1 MFHRSGSFGKLDEG
15 RVVVF
20 GSDLSYFSA
29 LLIVNTPQLFL
40 STNYFSLNAL
50 ITRPQVEHEWN
61 SFASK
66 SQPLRVS
73 CPTGEQISPYRLQLP
88 YKNSV
93 PLLVVSTFMHWVLS
107 NALFLT
113 IVEGGEMRGLAIF
126 ICIV

>member
-1 MFHRSGSFGKLDEG
+1 MFHRSGPFGKSDEG
-15 RVVVF
+15 RVVIF

-40 STNYFSLNAL
+40 SINYFLLNVL
-50 ITRPQVEHEWN
+50 ITRLHVEYEWN

-73 CPTGEQISPYRLQLP
+73 CPTGEQIPPYRLQLP

-113 IVEGGEMRGLAIF
+113 IVEDGEMQGLVIF
-126 ICIV
+126 IYIV